1 MEIFLLLLKFQY
13 DVSFGLEFSLAIK
26 CNLKIKYQLPLYLPF
41 IYNYIKMGKEIKKK
55 VDIQCRLIEI
65 RQGGRKISGRID

>member
-1 MEIFLLLLKFQY
+1 MA
-13 DVSFGLEFSLAIK
+13 DSGEFVIVV
-26 CNLKIKYQLPLYLPF
+26 YLPF

-65 RQGGRKISGRID
+65 RQGGWKISGRID